1 MFLRYLGAV
10 TFSVLAIVSATAS
23 PDLPVP
29 YLNPLLAV
37 LGSSLKLSPWLSKH
51 SSRSQ

>member
-29 YLNPLLAV
+29 YLNPRAGLI
-37 LGSSLKLSPWLSKH
+37 SKTVTVAIEALV
-51 SSRSQ
+51 